1 MKALT
6 LHFPQYV
13 AESMYARPLYANLI
27 YVNSLL
33 ILHKNTGDKMA
44 VYVKNVVFLLQ
55 TVRQGAMLKSSRRK

>member
-13 AESMYARPLYANLI
+13 AESMSDRVLYANLI

-33 ILHKNTGDKMA
+33 ILHKTLVIKWQCM
-44 VYVKNVVFLLQ
+44 
-55 TVRQGAMLKSSRRK
+55 